1 MRRYV
6 LRRLLLFVPTL
17 FGASLLVF
25 VLLRLVPGDI
35 AEILVYQTGSESSTV
50 QKKQIQQ
57 IRAELGLDRPVLVQ
71 YAHWMWD
78 ALRGDFGQS
87 YSQRRPV
94 SAILAERF
102 PRSMELAALTLF
114 LAVIWAVPLGVVS
127 AVRQNSW
134 VDYLARDPQPVSGLR
149 LPHLRHGRPHPLP
162 AGALLPLD
170 AAAGVLVPFTEDPL
184 ENLKQLIWPA
194 LCQAYYISAPITR
207 LTRSQ
212 MLEVD
217 PPRLCPDRARQGSRR
232 ARGGL
237 PPRAHERPPPRGHL
251 RGLVGR
257 PPAGRPRD
265 HGDHLRRARHG
276 HLAGAGG
283 LATATIPT
291 VQAFI
296 FVMAVVFLLRQPG
309 RSIFSTR
316 GSTRA
321 SGTRDGA
328 RARPLPRSPAAR
340 RRGGGDRARH
350 DPGRGAVAPALA
362 PHGPKETGFA
372 PVRGRPAREFP
383 MGTDQVGRDVLSRVI
398 WGARLSLQ
406 VGLSLGGLRHHARA
420 RCGAPPPPTSAAPRT
435 RGASESWTP

>member
-25 VLLRLVPGDI
+25 ILLRLVPGDI

-71 YAHWMWD
+71 YGHWMWD

-134 VDYLARDPQPVSGLR
+134 VDYLARIVSLSGLS
-149 LPHLRHGRPHPLP
+149 LPLFVT
-162 AGALLPLD
+162 GALILWLLVRFFRWIPPLEF
-170 AAAGVLVPFTEDPL
+170 VPFTENPL

-212 MLEVD
+212 MLEVIRHD
-217 PPRLCPDRARQGSRR
+217 YVRTARAKGLAERAVIYRHALKNALLPVVTFVGWWGGRLL
-232 ARGGL
+232 GGL
-237 PPRAHERPPPRGHL
+237 VIMEIIFVVPGM
-251 RGLVGR
+251 GTSLVQ
-257 PPAGRPRD
+257 AVSQRD
-265 HGDHLRRARHG
+265 Y
-276 HLAGAGG
+276 
-283 LATATIPT
+283 PT

-296 FVMAVVFLLRQPG
+296 FVMAVVFLLVNL
-309 RSIFSTR
+309 
-316 GSTRA
+316 A
-321 SGTRDGA
+321 VDLLYA
-328 RARPLPRSPAAR
+328 WLDPRIRYP
-340 RRGGGDRARH
+340 
-350 DPGRGAVAPALA
+350 
-362 PHGPKETGFA
+362 
-372 PVRGRPAREFP
+372 
-383 MGTDQVGRDVLSRVI
+383 
-398 WGARLSLQ
+398 
-406 VGLSLGGLRHHARA
+406 
-420 RCGAPPPPTSAAPRT
+420 
-435 RGASESWTP
+435 